1 MHYNFIEMD
10 NPSLFEKK
18 LSIINEVSSA
28 IVATDNIKAISN
40 LILDLAIN
48 YTNAQKG
55 SLMLVNGRDELYILA
70 ARGMDIHFI
79 NNYRVKVGEGIAGAV
94 AKDRVPVLV
103 EDIEKDPRF
112 GRMGSDKYKTRSFI
126 SCPIVSRNRL
136 LGVLNINDKADGA
149 FTEDELSLIKILSNQ
164 AAIVLEDAFL
174 MNQLRAKA
182 SELED
187 INRKLIESDVV
198 KTEFLTRVSHELRTP
213 LNSIKGAIYYL
224 QNTDQSA
231 RAEHKEFQ
239 SIIAGETDKL
249 IHTVENLLDFVMLEN
264 EMRVIKKAVLNLG
277 EILEKDIIGS
287 RLLNVTISRR
297 NFHLN
302 TDIRKGVSDIVGD
315 KIRVVQFFM
324 NLIEGL
330 SLYLENGDSIS
341 ISLSEAEDV
350 EVVILTSRKLPEAAI
365 PFLFVPLQFSNTE
378 EGRDRLKLYLASKTA
393 EVHKWG
399 LRAENTDKGFA
410 ISIKI
415 PKSAKERVETVIDI
429 TMEKFMEFVSELLD
443 VNTCSIML
451 ADKFTGELTIKSAR
465 GLSEDVINRTRI
477 KVGDSI
483 AGWVALEGK
492 PLLIDDLEK
501 DPRFGRRSIPQYN
514 NRSLLSLPLKA
525 GDKVIGVLNLNNKK
539 SAGAFSEQDLALAA
553 QLSERISTFID
564 SLNSGDYPDEDINR
578 FISSFDSLVK
588 AEKGYRK
595 RYQKK
600 RGAFNELL
608 VKALERLNAGKE
620 DIETAHYVAMV
631 YDLGLMV
638 VDGEVLDKKSL
649 TASEQRTIKAHP
661 YNTLG
666 LLSNFECSEKVKKII
681 LHHHERWDGTG
692 YPDKLKGEE
701 IPFLSRVLS
710 VIDAYSAM
718 TSERPYRSTSSA
730 AEALEE
736 LKKNSGSLYDPAIVK
751 ALEETLLARN

>member
-1 MHYNFIEMD
+1 MD
-10 NPSLFEKK
+10 NISLFEKK
-18 LSIINEVSSA
+18 LSIINEVSNA
-28 IVATDNIKAISN
+28 IVASDNIKAISN

-79 NNYRVKVGEGIAGAV
+79 NNYRVKVGEGIAGKV
-94 AKDRVPVLV
+94 AKERVPVLV
-103 EDIEKDPRF
+103 ENIEKDPRF
-112 GRMGSDKYKTRSFI
+112 KGSGSDRYKTRSFI

-136 LGVLNINDKADGA
+136 LGVLNVNDKEGEA
-149 FTEDELSLIKILSNQ
+149 FTEDELSLLMILSNQ

-182 SELED
+182 TELED
-187 INRKLIESDVV
+187 INRKLVESDVV
-198 KTEFLTRVSHELRTP
+198 KTEFLTRISHELRTP

-231 RAEHKEFQ
+231 RAEHREFQ

-264 EMRVIKKAVLNLG
+264 EMRVIRKTVFNLG

-287 RLLNVTISRR
+287 TLLNVTISRR
-297 NFHLN
+297 NFHLT
-302 TDIRKGVSDIVGD
+302 TDIKKGISEVVGD

-330 SLYLENGDSIS
+330 SFYLENGDSIS
-341 ISLSEAEDV
+341 ISLSEADDV
-350 EVVILTSRKLPEAAI
+350 EVVILVSRRLPEDAI
-365 PFLFVPLQFSNTE
+365 PFLFVPSQFSNTE
-378 EGRDRLKLYLASKTA
+378 EGRERLKLYLASKAA
-393 EVHKWG
+393 EMHKWG
-399 LRAENTDKGFA
+399 LRAGNTDEGFS

-492 PLLIDDLEK
+492 PLFIGDLEK
-501 DPRFGRRSIPQYN
+501 DPRFSRKSIPQYN
-514 NRSLLSLPLKA
+514 NKSLLSIPLKA
-525 GDKVIGVLNLNNKK
+525 GDKVLGVLNLNNKK

-553 QLSERISTFID
+553 QLSERISTFIE
-564 SLNSGDYPDEDINR
+564 SLNSGGFPDEDINR
-578 FISSFDSLVK
+578 FISSFDSLLK
-588 AEKGYRK
+588 AEKEYQK
-595 RYQKK
+595 RYRKK

-608 VKALERLNAGKE
+608 IKVLERLNASKE
-620 DIETAHYVAMV
+620 EMEAAHYVAMV

-638 VDGEVLDKKSL
+638 VDNEVLDKKSL
-649 TASEQRTIKAHP
+649 TISEQRTIKAHP
-661 YNTLG
+661 FNTLG
-666 LLSNFECSEKVKKII
+666 LLSNFECSEQVKKII

-718 TSERPYRSTSSA
+718 TSERPYRSVSSPSL
-730 AEALEE
+730 ALQE
-736 LKKNSGSLYDPAIVK
+736 LRKNAGSIYDPAIVEAISK
-751 ALEETLLARN
+751 ALG